1 MNFGCWYVQTTGI
14 WKTVWT
20 EYVPK
25 IRLDHVKM
33 TPNLHDMALELEY
46 QLDVPESELNEN
58 LMVVATITF
67 GDMLISKTMT
77 VMTSDHM
84 KTKVVL
90 PQNKQPGQ
98 LWYGVGRKNLE
109 SGEPGSLRH
118 HI

>member
-1 MNFGCWYVQTTGI
+1 
-14 WKTVWT
+14 
-20 EYVPK
+20 
-25 IRLDHVKM
+25 M

-84 KTKVVL
+84 KTKWMFSTKQTAKPTVV
-90 PQNKQPGQ
+90 
-98 LWYGVGRKNLE
+98 W
-109 SGEPGSLRH
+109 SGA
-118 HI
+118 